1 MCCPATSTLP
11 RPLWPPDPR
20 YNAAIWSRILRR
32 MDAPNLRLDGKV
44 ALITGAGRGI
54 GVGIAHAL
62 ASAGCSVAIQDI
74 DVEVARSSA
83 EKISAETG
91 SHVFALGGDVTDLS
105 LPARAVRETQ
115 GALGGLHILVNNA
128 AIQQEKDWRH
138 FTVEEIT
145 RQVNADFISPIL
157 FCQQVAPVFQRQKF
171 GRIINIGSIQQRV
184 GNPDM
189 LPYSMSKAAL
199 ENLTRGLARVL
210 APDGITVNLLN
221 PGYYNTYRNREQ
233 FKTAQDLIDRGKQ
246 YVPVGRIGEP
256 EDCGGIALLLASDA
270 GAYITGQTIY
280 VDGGMSV
287 RL

>member
-1 MCCPATSTLP
+1 
-11 RPLWPPDPR
+11 
-20 YNAAIWSRILRR
+20 

-44 ALITGAGRGI
+44 ALISGAGRGI

-62 ASAGCSVAIQDI
+62 ASAGCAVAIQDI
-74 DVEVARSSA
+74 DHQVAQSTA
-83 EKISAETG
+83 DKIAAETG
-91 SHVFALGGDVTDLS
+91 AKLLALGGDITDLS
-105 LPARAVRETQ
+105 LPSRAVRETQ

-128 AIQQEKDWRH
+128 AIQQEKDWTQ
-138 FTVEEIT
+138 FTVDEIT

-157 FCQQVAPVFQRQKF
+157 FCQQVTPIFKRQKF

-210 APDGITVNLLN
+210 AEDGITVNLLN
-221 PGYYNTYRNREQ
+221 PGYFNTYRNRDQ
-233 FKTAQDLIDRGKQ
+233 FKTPQDLIDRGKK
-246 YVPVGRIGEP
+246 YVPMGRIGEP

-270 GAYITGQTIY
+270 GAYITGQTIF